1 MRSLL
6 PILSVILALIAA
18 GSIVY
23 IAWEL
28 SSGRIG
34 SDGADE
40 ADPKTPNRRRDS
52 SDEDE
57 T

>member
-6 PILSVILALIAA
+6 PIFSVILALIAA

-28 SSGRIG
+28 TSGKPGEPGEDSR
-34 SDGADE
+34 DADSE
-40 ADPKTPNRRRDS
+40 NPSQSQDTNES
-52 SDEDE
+52 
-57 T
+57 

>member
-1 MRSLL
+1 MRSML

-28 SSGRIG
+28 TSGNP
-34 SDGADE
+34 S
-40 ADPKTPNRRRDS
+40 
-52 SDEDE
+52 EDE
-57 T
+57 PDMDSENPSPPQNQDDS

>member
-34 SDGADE
+34 SDAADE
-40 ADPKTPNRRRDS
+40 ADAKTPDRRRDS

-57 T
+57 S